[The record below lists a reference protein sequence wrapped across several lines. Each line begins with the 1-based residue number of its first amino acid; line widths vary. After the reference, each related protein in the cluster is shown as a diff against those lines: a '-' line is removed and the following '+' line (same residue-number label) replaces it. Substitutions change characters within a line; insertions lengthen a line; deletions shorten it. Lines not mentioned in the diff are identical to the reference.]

1 MEYVHAISLPA
12 KAGMLEIIRKIYE
25 NIDSTETINPID
37 INKKPCAGV
46 GSRAY
51 LYSLIFTPNAWMA
64 GIHDA
69 EITIFDKNDEAKKT
83 LVNFRIRFETN
94 IKEIYIY
101 SYWEMWEWL
110 PIIKDSLDSFFL
122 DYRINL
128 SIRPEIKTT

>member
-51 LYSLIFTPNAWMA
+51 LYSLMHGW
-64 GIHDA
+64 
-69 EITIFDKNDEAKKT
+69 
-83 LVNFRIRFETN
+83 LVFMMQKLQFL
-94 IKEIYIY
+94 IK
-101 SYWEMWEWL
+101 MMKQRKL
-110 PIIKDSLDSFFL
+110 
-122 DYRINL
+122 
-128 SIRPEIKTT
+128 